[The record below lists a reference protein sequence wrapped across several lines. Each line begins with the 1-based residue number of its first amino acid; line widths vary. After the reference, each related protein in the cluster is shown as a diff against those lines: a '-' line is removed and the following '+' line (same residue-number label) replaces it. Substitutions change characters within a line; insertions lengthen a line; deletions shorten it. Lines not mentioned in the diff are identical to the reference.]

1 MNLKQWQ
8 RSKKIKAE
16 AEAAAKRT
24 VERVLNAVKEPAM
37 SKFKVGDK
45 IVYHSLPYSR
55 LFYVKAVLGESIVVS
70 ECWDK
75 ARVKYFSEFHP
86 YVDIRT
92 AKPSE
97 IKSGFKEG
105 TKEFENYWYGRSKAE
120 EVKAMELLNDLG
132 DDSHIENHISPH
144 CKSKDV

>member
-37 SKFKVGDK
+37 GEFKEYKAGEK

-55 LFYVKAVLGESIVVS
+55 LFYVKAELDDSIVVR
-70 ECWDK
+70 ECWDEAGAK
-75 ARVKYFSEFHP
+75 CFSEFPP
-86 YVDIRT
+86 YADIRHAT
-92 AKPSE
+92 PEE
-97 IKSGFKEG
+97 IAAGH
-105 TKEFENYWYGRSKAE
+105 RID
-120 EVKAMELLNDLG
+120 NDLG
-132 DDSHIENHISPH
+132 DDSHIENHISPN
-144 CKSKDV
+144 CKVEDV